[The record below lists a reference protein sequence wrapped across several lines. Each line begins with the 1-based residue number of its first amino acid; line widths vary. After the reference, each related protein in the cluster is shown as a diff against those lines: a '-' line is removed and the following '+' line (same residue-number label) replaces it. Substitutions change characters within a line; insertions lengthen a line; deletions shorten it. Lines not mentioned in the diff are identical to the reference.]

1 LEDFYKIGEEIVC
14 FTEIEELREK
24 ALYFLEHEDEREAI
38 ARRGFEKALT
48 LPTISDRMGALIK
61 HVSA

>member
-1 LEDFYKIGEEIVC
+1 LEEFYKIGEEIVC

-38 ARRGFEKALT
+38 ARRGFERALT
-48 LPTISDRMGALIK
+48 LPTINDRVRALIE
-61 HVSA
+61 HIGA